1 MTTSVSPSRI
11 AAVQEFLAALDRLV
25 DREARSDP
33 DRLGEQAE
41 KISAEASLQVSALRA
56 ALLRSPR

>member
-1 MTTSVSPSRI
+1 MTTSVSPSRT

-25 DREARSDP
+25 ARETRSDP

-56 ALLRSPR
+56 ALLRSRR

>member
-1 MTTSVSPSRI
+1 MTTSVSPSRT
-11 AAVQEFLAALDRLV
+11 AAVQQFLAALDRLV

-56 ALLRSPR
+56 ALLRSRR